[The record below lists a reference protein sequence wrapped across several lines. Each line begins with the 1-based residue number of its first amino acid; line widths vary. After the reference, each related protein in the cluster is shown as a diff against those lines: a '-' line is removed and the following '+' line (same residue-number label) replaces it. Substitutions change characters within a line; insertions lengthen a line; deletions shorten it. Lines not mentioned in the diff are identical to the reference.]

1 MNPIEIS
8 ADEFRR
14 LAVRATKLAR
24 EYLENFDGQPIAS
37 ATTGAET
44 LREFRAPLPEAGLGE
59 AALNDLPEVMRLSR
73 AQNGRFF
80 GYVLGSGEPGWCCG

>member
-14 LAVRATKLAR
+14 RAVRATKLAR
-24 EYLENFDGQPIAS
+24 EYLENFDGQPIAPS
-37 ATTGAET
+37 TTGAET
-44 LREFRAPLPEAGLGE
+44 LRQFRAPLEAGLGD
-59 AALNDLPEVMRLSR
+59 AALNDLPELMRLSR

-80 GYVLGSGEPGWCCG
+80 GCVLGSGEPAWRCG